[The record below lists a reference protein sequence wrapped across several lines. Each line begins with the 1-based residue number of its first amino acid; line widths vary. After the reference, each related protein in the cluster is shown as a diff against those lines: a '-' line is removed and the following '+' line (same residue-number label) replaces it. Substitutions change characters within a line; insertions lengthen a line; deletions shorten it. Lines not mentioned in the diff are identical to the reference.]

1 MLIQPIPRHMGSCQ
15 RDKCL
20 QSARKGLDLWR
31 RRCAGG
37 ISDPLYNGFNL
48 ATDSMVVSILYRI
61 GAMGFLALETGGI
74 TGNFGVQD
82 ILLGLE
88 WVQQNIAA
96 FGGDP
101 ECIPMASSALFQS

>member
-1 MLIQPIPRHMGSCQ
+1 LPVKVWVYGGG
-15 RDKCL
+15 D
-20 QSARKGLDLWR
+20 D
-31 RRCAGG
+31 AGG
-37 ISDPLYNGFNL
+37 ISDPLYNGSNL
-48 ATDSMVVSILYRI
+48 ATDSIVVSISYRV
-61 GAMGFLALETGGI
+61 GALGFLALETAGI

-101 ECIPMASSALFQS
+101 VSIS